1 MLLCHEWQRKPPD
14 PPPNQKKK
22 KKLRGI
28 IIIPLTLKNYIY
40 ERILGIILEHMAY
53 L

>member
-1 MLLCHEWQRKPPD
+1 MSGKGNHPTHPQT
-14 PPPNQKKK
+14 KKK

-40 ERILGIILEHMAY
+40 ERILGIILEHMDY